1 MTKPVRCECGFT
13 ARAAD
18 VGELVAKVR
27 GHAWQAH
34 QMALTPADAR
44 VLIERSD
51 TAGRRRASRTQ
62 TGRDS
67 EKTT

>member
-1 MTKPVRCECGFT
+1 MTKALRCECGFT

-34 QMALTPADAR
+34 EMALTPADAR

-51 TAGRRRASRTQ
+51 TAGRRRSSSTH
-62 TGRDS
+62 TDRDT
-67 EKTT
+67 EETT